1 MLAFAESGGIVTDA
15 AGNDLDF
22 SKGRFLDLDTGI
34 IAMNKQLMPSLLKA
48 VQDAIKE
55 KNQAASLL

>member
-1 MLAFAESGGIVTDA
+1 MKAVELAKFYQVEAP
-15 AGNDLDF
+15 
-22 SKGRFLDLDTGI
+22 KGRFLDLDTGI
-34 IAMNKQLMPSLLKA
+34 IATNKQLMPSLLKA

>member
-1 MLAFAESGGIVTDA
+1 VLFSEAGGLVTDA
-15 AGNDLDF
+15 SGNDLDF

-34 IAMNKQLMPSLLKA
+34 IATNKQLMPSLLKA

-55 KNQAASLL
+55 QNQAASPL